1 MSSLTNNKTFPYSGA
16 IDADGHILET
26 PDAWE
31 KYIDPKY
38 QEQAMR
44 ITVGPDGLEVL
55 EIAGRPAKYMKP
67 GQLAAF
73 GGMGRK
79 PEEVEPH
86 PDRTYV
92 NMAPF
97 GSMDPKQRLQRMD
110 AEGLE
115 KAIVYP
121 SLGLIWETED
131 LEDLGL
137 QAAYA
142 RAYNRWVADFCRD
155 SSGRLVPIAH
165 ISFGDPQE
173 AASELERAVK
183 DGCRGA
189 FVVPFTPTNKS
200 HANPDY
206 DPFWAKAQELD
217 VPVGIHPS
225 GEPPAKRVHQ
235 RFHDMQKWA
244 LWHFNVHGGQ
254 GPLQAFTALFQYGL
268 FDRFPQVKIIVL
280 ESGAGWA
287 GYLLNRM
294 DAVYDSPLGES
305 VPLKEK
311 PSYYFHRQCWISGD
325 PDEKA
330 FGNVVDFVG
339 NDKFFWASDFPHF
352 DHPDN
357 YMDHPDNY
365 MDELLE
371 LVEPMGPPQ
380 SPFVKGL
387 IYYPTH

>member
-1 MSSLTNNKTFPYSGA
+1 MSAITNNKTFPYSGA

-31 KYIDPKY
+31 KYIDPQYKDR
-38 QEQAMR
+38 AMR

-55 EIAGRPAKYMKP
+55 EIGGRPSKFMKP

-73 GGMGRK
+73 GGMGK
-79 PEEVEPH
+79 SPEEVSPH

-110 AEGLE
+110 AEGLD

-121 SLGLIWETED
+121 SMGLIWETED
-131 LEDLGL
+131 MEDLGL
-137 QAAYA
+137 QTAYA
-142 RAYNRWVADFCRD
+142 KAYNRWVADFCRD
-155 SSGRLVPIAH
+155 SGGRLIPIAH
-165 ISFGDPQE
+165 ISFADPDE
-173 AASELERAVK
+173 AAGELERAVK

-189 FVVPFTPTNKS
+189 FFVPFTPTNKS

-206 DPFWAKAQELD
+206 DRFWSVAQDLGI
-217 VPVGIHPS
+217 PVGIHPS

-244 LWHFNVHGGQ
+244 TWHFNVHGGQ

-268 FDRFPQVKIIVL
+268 FDRFPKVKLIVL

-294 DAVYDSPLGES
+294 DAVYDSPLGET

-357 YMDHPDNY
+357 YMD
-365 MDELLE
+365 ELLE
-371 LVEPMGPPQ
+371 LVEPMSAETRQKVIGGNAAQ
-380 SPFVKGL
+380 VYGL
-387 IYYPTH
+387 

>member
-1 MSSLTNNKTFPYSGA
+1 
-16 IDADGHILET
+16 
-26 PDAWE
+26 
-31 KYIDPKY
+31 
-38 QEQAMR
+38 MR
-44 ITVGPDGLEVL
+44 
-55 EIAGRPAKYMKP
+55 P

-73 GGMGRK
+73 GGMGRT
-79 PEEVEPH
+79 PEEVAPH

-97 GSMDPKQRLQRMD
+97 GSMDPKERVQRMD

-115 KAIVYP
+115 KSIVYP
-121 SLGLIWETED
+121 SMGLIWETED
-131 LEDLGL
+131 FEDLGL

-142 RAYNRWVADFCRD
+142 KAYNRWVADFCRD
-155 SSGRLVPIAH
+155 SNGRLVPIAH
-165 ISFGDPQE
+165 ISFGDPLE
-173 AASELERAVK
+173 AAKELERAVK

-189 FVVPFTPTNKS
+189 FFVPFTPTNKS

-244 LWHFNVHGGQ
+244 TWHFNVHGGQ

-268 FDRFPQVKIIVL
+268 FDRFPKVKIIVL

-294 DAVYDSPLGES
+294 DAVYDSPLGET
-305 VPLKEK
+305 VLLKEK
-311 PSYYFHRQCWISGD
+311 PSYYFDRQCWISGD

-357 YMDHPDNY
+357 YMD
-365 MDELLE
+365 ELLE
-371 LVEPMGPPQ
+371 LVEPMGAETRQ
-380 SPFVKGL
+380 KVIGDNVAKVYGL
-387 IYYPTH
+387 

>member
-235 RFHDMQKWA
+235 RFRDMQKWA
-244 LWHFNVHGGQ
+244 LWHYNVHGAQ
-254 GPLQAFTALFQYGL
+254 GPLQAFTAMFQYGL
-268 FDRFPQVKIIVL
+268 FERFPRVKIVVL

-294 DAVYDSPLGES
+294 DAVYESPLGES

-311 PSYYFHRQCWISGD
+311 PSYYFYRQCWISGD

-339 NDKFFWASDFPHF
+339 ADKFFWASDFPHF
-352 DHPDN
+352 DHPG
-357 YMDHPDNY
+357 NY
-365 MDELLE
+365 MDELKE
-371 LVEPMGPPQ
+371 LVEPMSASTRQKVIGQ
-380 SPFVKGL
+380 NVAQVYG
-387 IYYPTH
+387 I

>member
-1 MSSLTNNKTFPYSGA
+1 MSITNNKTFPYPGA

-38 QEQAMR
+38 KDQAIR

-55 EIAGRPAKYMKP
+55 EVGGRPSKYMKP

-73 GGMGRK
+73 GGMGRT
-79 PEEVEPH
+79 PEEVAPH

-97 GSMDPKQRLQRMD
+97 GSMDPTERIQRMD
-110 AEGLE
+110 AEGLD
-115 KAIVYP
+115 KAIIYP
-121 SLGLIWETED
+121 SMGLIWETED
-131 LEDLGL
+131 FEDLGL

-142 RAYNRWVADFCRD
+142 KAYNRWVADFCRD
-155 SSGRLVPIAH
+155 SNGRLVPIAH
-165 ISFGDPQE
+165 ISFGDPLE
-173 AASELERAVK
+173 AANELERAVK

-189 FVVPFTPTNKS
+189 FFVPFTPTNKS

-244 LWHFNVHGGQ
+244 MWHFNVHGGQ

-268 FDRFPQVKIIVL
+268 FDRFPKVKIIVL

-294 DAVYDSPLGES
+294 DAVYDSPLGET

-311 PSYYFHRQCWISGD
+311 PSYYFDRQCWISGD

-357 YMDHPDNY
+357 YMD
-365 MDELLE
+365 ELLE
-371 LVEPMGPPQ
+371 LVEPMGAETRQ
-380 SPFVKGL
+380 KVIGDNVAKVYGL
-387 IYYPTH
+387 